1 MKFTE
6 GGFTTSVKPST
17 ENPKELKNKYKKD
30 IIDKYPY
37 VRYERT
43 CGYRLDIINTIIIKI
58 KKIYIIEDY

>member
-30 IIDKYPY
+30 IRDKYPY
-37 VRYERT
+37 VRYEHVDT
-43 CGYRLDIINTIIIKI
+43 A
-58 KKIYIIEDY
+58 